1 MRRLTRPEIESG
13 GRAMPRIMNFHD
25 QLIGSKLFR
34 VTRRRSDWRQP
45 PPLLILE
52 NGVTLATQYDDEGNP
67 GDTEWQVT
75 DREGYMYRPVQVQDL
90 CNQPVTAVGYFLDP
104 LNGPRKV
111 IPYVEFSELFC
122 VCCMTPHGGG
132 VIHHH
137 RPGNDSWDLFCQF
150 TPQLETKPQESP

>member
-1 MRRLTRPEIESG
+1 MRKLTRQEIESG
-13 GRAMPRIMNFHD
+13 GAAMPRIMAFHD
-25 QLIGSKLFR
+25 QLIGAKIIQ
-34 VTRRRSDWRQP
+34 VTGRRGLSQP

-52 NGVTLATQYDDEGNP
+52 GGVTLATQFDDEGNP

-75 DREGYMYRPVQVQDL
+75 DREGYFYRPVQVQDL

-104 LNGPRKV
+104 LNGHQKV
-111 IPYVEFSELFC
+111 IPYVEFSELLC

-137 RPGNDSWDLFCQF
+137 RPGEDRWDLFCQF
-150 TPQLETKPQESP
+150 NPKLEPLTQEPS